1 MTAEIAGDQD
11 MFAAFTTLEDADAD
25 SESDL
30 HVTVEPIDVWNA
42 TGTDSGKETTNQMGA
57 ATSDLSGPK
66 LYATD
71 SRDTRAASMSHN
83 SIDDNAVSL
92 VSPSDLAPPAH
103 DLPQINRQLAP
114 ILRQSRSCR
123 ALAILTPMY
132 GNKIWHPLTRKHLVD
147 TVQLGDSL
155 LQADIGS
162 FVDSFCRAWP
172 ADGLWNRQPLN
183 KPTHGQTRVEKLFDG
198 VRCAQ
203 ILKHDSVVDPVRL
216 RMAKIILYH
225 HFERLCIDLPSNKR
239 LRAQLSRGR
248 DRASVA
254 TDMIVRAVYDL
265 EHNMQVDKKI
275 LTRYRRCIQ
284 KQKSIGKRWCMLASH
299 LGLGVLLVC
308 HPDVEVQM

>member
-1 MTAEIAGDQD
+1 
-11 MFAAFTTLEDADAD
+11 MFAALTTLEDVDAD
-25 SESDL
+25 SQSDL
-30 HVTVEPIDVWNA
+30 HVAVEPIDVWNA
-42 TGTDSGKETTNQMGA
+42 IGTDSGKEMTNQVEA
-57 ATSDLSGPK
+57 ATSGLSDPK
-66 LYATD
+66 LHATD
-71 SRDTRAASMSHN
+71 SRDTSAASVSHN
-83 SIDDNAVSL
+83 SADDNAVSL
-92 VSPSDLAPPAH
+92 VSSSDLAPPAH
-103 DLPQINRQLAP
+103 NLPRINRRLAP
-114 ILRQSRSCR
+114 ILLQSRSCR
-123 ALAILTPMY
+123 ALAILTPVY
-132 GNKIWHPLTRKHLVD
+132 GDKIRHPLTREELEH

-155 LQADIGS
+155 LQADIRS
-162 FVDSFCRAWP
+162 FVDSFCHAWP

-265 EHNMQVDKKI
+265 EHNTQVDEKT

-284 KQKSIGKRWCMLASH
+284 KQKSIGKRWCMLANH